1 VRALRPEREA
11 GEAPWGVPL
20 SGERVPTR
28 TTDRA
33 VAVDQRA
40 GLLSHPR
47 RPFADA
53 LTVEGVD
60 SWYRRARSL
69 HPVGGYANHVVVA
82 RLAANRT
89 RYRVAPEERPPRRGH
104 PRGSGA
110 PFTLDDERT
119 GGASAEELQW
129 EGRTSRGRGVQ
140 IVLQRWTDRLMR
152 GQRDAP
158 MHTRPFDVI
167 RCRAFD
173 EEGTLVFK
181 RRLWLIVMGERR
193 REIGVHPCDD
203 AYRQRFDWEH
213 VFRFGKHHLVW
224 DPYPTPE
231 GEHEEN
237 GWELACL
244 AATPLGLAASR
255 AAAVP
260 RPWERSLPMLSNRPI
275 PGPTQV
281 QRDFGRMIRPFGT
294 PAQSPEPRGKSPGRP
309 KGGSPGVRPRQP
321 GVFKNRSP
329 PQKAA

>member
-1 VRALRPEREA
+1 
-11 GEAPWGVPL
+11 
-20 SGERVPTR
+20 
-28 TTDRA
+28 
-33 VAVDQRA
+33 
-40 GLLSHPR
+40 
-47 RPFADA
+47 
-53 LTVEGVD
+53 
-60 SWYRRARSL
+60 
-69 HPVGGYANHVVVA
+69 
-82 RLAANRT
+82 
-89 RYRVAPEERPPRRGH
+89 
-104 PRGSGA
+104 
-110 PFTLDDERT
+110 
-119 GGASAEELQW
+119 
-129 EGRTSRGRGVQ
+129 
-140 IVLQRWTDRLMR
+140 
-152 GQRDAP
+152 
-158 MHTRPFDVI
+158 
-167 RCRAFD
+167 
-173 EEGTLVFK
+173 
-181 RRLWLIVMGERR
+181 
-193 REIGVHPCDD
+193 VHPCDD

-321 GVFKNRSP
+321 GGVQEP
-329 PQKAA
+329 VAASKSGIRRFLTGTFRTKRGAGLSKVQ